1 MAKPNYRQ
9 AKKQKEASRK
19 LKQAERLERRT
30 ARSAAPQPQPQQPE
44 PAVTPTPDT
53 KHET

>member
-1 MAKPNYRQ
+1 VAKPNYRQ

-30 ARSAAPQPQPQQPE
+30 ARSAAPQQPE
-44 PAVTPTPDT
+44 PAVTTTPDT